1 MPARSSLLLLVACS
15 LPLPSTAAPLDWGTA
30 VEGDRLT
37 VFIEAQLAP
46 TERTASWE
54 IPALPQPDP
63 AKWSFAS
70 GLVFLP
76 LWTASYSLE
85 FDGAVS
91 SGAFLV
97 SATLRLET
105 DAGAPVFSPAIAFLD
120 SFCRPEGGVTQ
131 CSDGN
136 GVTGRRLEPAVF
148 PDYFLG
154 PMIHSLEWKIGEG
167 TTPEPPIV
175 HEDWAAPHS
184 LHLYAFYDRVVVPE
198 PGSATLMMLGLAALG
213 ARRRIHRKSG
223 TEA

>member
-1 MPARSSLLLLVACS
+1 MLVRACLLLLVACS
-15 LPLPSTAAPLDWGTA
+15 VPLASTAAPLVWGTA
-30 VEGDRLT
+30 EEGDRLT

-46 TERTASWE
+46 ELRVATWE

-76 LWTASYSLE
+76 LWTAGYSLE

-91 SGAFLV
+91 SGSFLV

-105 DAGAPVFSPAIAFLD
+105 DAGEPVFSPAIAFLD
-120 SFCRPEGGVTQ
+120 SFCRPDGGVTL

-136 GVTGRRLEPAVF
+136 GVTGRRLEPAAF
-148 PDYFLG
+148 PDYFLE

-167 TTPEPPIV
+167 ATPEPPISS
-175 HEDWAAPHS
+175 ETWSAPHS

-213 ARRRIHRKSG
+213 ARRRIHRESG
-223 TEA
+223 IEA